1 MEDGYAAF
9 ERLNTEAELR
19 SVFVVEPPGSSPLNC
34 HQCGCS
40 IMNYALRLKVDCFV
54 LFLTG

>member
-40 IMNYALRLKVDCFV
+40 IMNYALR
-54 LFLTG
+54 